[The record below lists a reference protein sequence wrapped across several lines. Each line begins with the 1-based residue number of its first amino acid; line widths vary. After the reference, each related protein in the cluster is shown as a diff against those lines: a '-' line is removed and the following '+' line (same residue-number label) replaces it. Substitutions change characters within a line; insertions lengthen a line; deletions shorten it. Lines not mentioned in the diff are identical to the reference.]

1 MSIRK
6 PILDRRHRPRWQD
19 ELRTQQLIV
28 GGFAVAIAIAIG
40 IFGATLWSSYY
51 DNHLRQ
57 VALVN
62 DTSINADDVNER
74 LNVIGAELSARG
86 VDFNAQLG
94 GALDSILQQ
103 QLQVVQEQL
112 QQVSTTATSSVVNA
126 AFFDD
131 LAPQYGLAVTDEEI
145 DAEVAR
151 RTSLPLRLKLS
162 AIVVDALPEEAP
174 AADVPTEAQ
183 MAAARAEADQILAD
197 LQAGGDFATTA
208 AEKSDDGAT
217 KATNGVVG
225 WVTADNA
232 TYGRWFE
239 QAKDAQPDALI
250 GPFEDRESYVILHVD
265 DRTEAGEFTILTEF
279 LASSDVSDAEYREYV
294 REELLRGKARTYF
307 ETQVV
312 QAYLPQRE
320 VAQIFITGDQGVPIP
335 KQRLRH
341 LLVQPIP
348 GAEDQSVATEEQWD
362 AALAKA
368 QELYDEASQGDAD
381 WCELAKQSDDPGS
394 RTRCGDLGWYD
405 PSTSQFVAEFK
416 AAVTGLAV
424 GEITEPARTP
434 FGYHVI
440 QVTQSRI
447 SAEDQAAQLVADLR
461 ADPDSFADVARDQS
475 EDATTA
481 RNGGELGWVARYETA
496 PEREAAIFA
505 LAEPGDI
512 SDPVSSGNGFYI
524 FKLLDS
530 SEARFVP
537 ESRRDTIRNI
547 GFDRWVTQ
555 QKESASIW
563 VDGATDTS
571 ATSGTSGTTTGAPQ

>member
-28 GGFAVAIAIAIG
+28 GGFAVAIAVAIG
-40 IFGATLWSSYY
+40 IFGATMWSNYY

-62 DTSINADDVNER
+62 GTSIDADDVSKR

-86 VDFNAQLG
+86 IDFNAQLG

-112 QQVSTTATSSVVNA
+112 QQISTTATDSVVSA

-131 LAPQYGLAVTDEEI
+131 LAPQYGLAVTDAEV

-151 RTSLPLRLKLS
+151 RQSLPLRLQLS
-162 AIVVDALPEEAP
+162 AIVVDALPEDAP
-174 AADVPTEAQ
+174 AAEEPTDEQ
-183 MAAARAEADQILAD
+183 MAAARAEAEGILAD
-197 LQAGGDFATTA
+197 LQGGADFATTA
-208 AEKSDDGAT
+208 TEKSDDGAT
-217 KATNGVVG
+217 KATSGLVG

-239 QAKDAQPDALI
+239 QAKDAQADTLI
-250 GPFEDRESYVILHVD
+250 GPFEDRESYVILRVD
-265 DRTEAGEFTILTEF
+265 DRTEAGEFTILTQL
-279 LASSDVSDAEYREYV
+279 LASSDVSDAEYREYIRQELV
-294 REELLRGKARTYF
+294 RDKARTYF
-307 ETQVV
+307 ETEVV
-312 QAYLPQRE
+312 QSYLPQRE
-320 VAQIFITGDQGVPIP
+320 VAQIFISGDQGVPVP

-348 GAEDQSVATEEQWD
+348 GAEDQSTATEEQWE
-362 AALAKA
+362 AALAEA
-368 QELYDEASQGDAD
+368 EELYEEASKDDAD
-381 WCELAKQSDDPGS
+381 WCELAQQSHDPGS

-424 GEITEPARTP
+424 GETTEPARTP

-447 SAEDQAAQLVADLR
+447 SAEDQASQLVADLR
-461 ADPDSFADVARDQS
+461 EDPDSFAEVATAQS

-481 RNGGELGWVARYETA
+481 RNGGVLGWVARYETA

-505 LAEPGDI
+505 LEEPGDI

-524 FKLLDS
+524 FKLLNS

-547 GFDRWVTQ
+547 GFDRWVAE
-555 QKESASIW
+555 QKEGASIW
-563 VDGATDTS
+563 VDGATDAAS
-571 ATSGTSGTTTGAPQ
+571 GGTSGTTTGAPQ

>member
-28 GGFAVAIAIAIG
+28 GGFAVAIAVAIG
-40 IFGATLWSSYY
+40 IFGATMWSNYY

-62 DTSINADDVNER
+62 GTSIDADDVSKR

-86 VDFNAQLG
+86 IDFNAQLG

-112 QQVSTTATSSVVNA
+112 QQISTTATDSVVSA

-131 LAPQYGLAVTDEEI
+131 LAPQYGLAVTDAEV

-151 RTSLPLRLKLS
+151 RQSLPLRLQLS
-162 AIVVDALPEEAP
+162 AIVVDALPEDAP
-174 AADVPTEAQ
+174 AAEEPTDEQ
-183 MAAARAEADQILAD
+183 MAAARAEAEGILAD
-197 LQAGGDFATTA
+197 LQGGADFATTA
-208 AEKSDDGAT
+208 TEKSDDGAT
-217 KATNGVVG
+217 KATSGLVG

-239 QAKDAQPDALI
+239 QAKDAQTDTLI
-250 GPFEDRESYVILHVD
+250 GPFEDRESYVILRVD
-265 DRTEAGEFTILTEF
+265 DRTEAGEFTILTQL
-279 LASSDVSDAEYREYV
+279 LASSDVSDAEYREYI
-294 REELLRGKARTYF
+294 RQELLRDKARTYF
-307 ETQVV
+307 ETEVV
-312 QAYLPQRE
+312 QSYLPQRE
-320 VAQIFITGDQGVPIP
+320 VAQIFISGDQGVPVP

-348 GAEDQSVATEEQWD
+348 GAEDQSTATEEQWE
-362 AALAKA
+362 AALAEA
-368 QELYDEASQGDAD
+368 EELYEEASKDDAD
-381 WCELAKQSDDPGS
+381 WCELAQQSHDPGS

-424 GEITEPARTP
+424 GETTEPARTP

-447 SAEDQAAQLVADLR
+447 SAEDQASQLVADLR
-461 ADPDSFADVARDQS
+461 EDPDSFAEVATAQS

-481 RNGGELGWVARYETA
+481 RNGGVLGWVARYETA

-505 LAEPGDI
+505 LEEPGDI

-524 FKLLDS
+524 FKLLNS

-547 GFDRWVTQ
+547 GFDRWVAE
-555 QKESASIW
+555 QKEGASIW
-563 VDGATDTS
+563 VEGATDAAS
-571 ATSGTSGTTTGAPQ
+571 GGTSGTTTGAPQ

>member
-28 GGFAVAIAIAIG
+28 GGFAVAIAVAIG
-40 IFGATLWSSYY
+40 IFGATMWSNYY

-62 DTSINADDVNER
+62 GTSIDADDVSKR

-86 VDFNAQLG
+86 IDFNAQLG

-112 QQVSTTATSSVVNA
+112 QQISTTATDSVVSA
-126 AFFDD
+126 AFFDN
-131 LAPQYGLAVTDEEI
+131 LAPQYGLAVTDAEV

-151 RTSLPLRLKLS
+151 RQSLPLRLQLS
-162 AIVVDALPEEAP
+162 AIVVDALPEDAP
-174 AADVPTEAQ
+174 AAEEPTDEQ
-183 MAAARAEADQILAD
+183 MAAARAEAEGILAD
-197 LQAGGDFATTA
+197 LQGGADFATTA
-208 AEKSDDGAT
+208 TEKSDDGAT
-217 KATNGVVG
+217 KATSGLVG

-239 QAKDAQPDALI
+239 QAKDAQADTLI
-250 GPFEDRESYVILHVD
+250 GPFEDRESYVILRVD
-265 DRTEAGEFTILTEF
+265 DRTEAGEFTILTQL
-279 LASSDVSDAEYREYV
+279 LASSDVSDAEYREYI
-294 REELLRGKARTYF
+294 RQELLRDKARTYF
-307 ETQVV
+307 ETEVV
-312 QAYLPQRE
+312 QSYLPQRE
-320 VAQIFITGDQGVPIP
+320 VAQIFISGDQGVPVP

-348 GAEDQSVATEEQWD
+348 GAEDQSTATEEQWE
-362 AALAKA
+362 AALAEA
-368 QELYDEASQGDAD
+368 EELYEEASKDDAD
-381 WCELAKQSDDPGS
+381 WCELAQQSHDPGS

-424 GEITEPARTP
+424 GETTEPARTP

-447 SAEDQAAQLVADLR
+447 SAEDQASQLVADLR
-461 ADPDSFADVARDQS
+461 EDPDSFAEVATAQS

-481 RNGGELGWVARYETA
+481 RNGGVLGWVARYETA

-505 LAEPGDI
+505 LEEPGDI

-524 FKLLDS
+524 FKLLNS

-547 GFDRWVTQ
+547 GFDRWVAE
-555 QKESASIW
+555 QKEGASIW
-563 VDGATDTS
+563 VDGATDAAS
-571 ATSGTSGTTTGAPQ
+571 GGTSGTTTGAPQ

>member
-28 GGFAVAIAIAIG
+28 GGFAVAIAVAIG
-40 IFGATLWSSYY
+40 IFGATMWSNYY

-62 DTSINADDVNER
+62 GTSIDADDVSKR

-86 VDFNAQLG
+86 IDFNAQLG

-112 QQVSTTATSSVVNA
+112 QQISTTATDSVVSA

-131 LAPQYGLAVTDEEI
+131 LAPQYGLAVTDAEV

-151 RTSLPLRLKLS
+151 RQSLPLRLQLS
-162 AIVVDALPEEAP
+162 AIVVDALPEDAP
-174 AADVPTEAQ
+174 AAEEPTDEQ
-183 MAAARAEADQILAD
+183 MAAARAEAEGILAD
-197 LQAGGDFATTA
+197 LQGGADFATTA
-208 AEKSDDGAT
+208 TEKSDDGAT
-217 KATNGVVG
+217 KATSGLVG

-239 QAKDAQPDALI
+239 QAKDAQADTLI
-250 GPFEDRESYVILHVD
+250 GPFEDRESYVILRVD
-265 DRTEAGEFTILTEF
+265 DRTEAGEFTILTQL
-279 LASSDVSDAEYREYV
+279 LASSDVSDAEYREYI
-294 REELLRGKARTYF
+294 RQELLRDKARTYF
-307 ETQVV
+307 ETEVV
-312 QAYLPQRE
+312 QSYLPQRE
-320 VAQIFITGDQGVPIP
+320 VAQIFISGDQGVPVP

-348 GAEDQSVATEEQWD
+348 GAEDQSTATEEQWE
-362 AALAKA
+362 AALAEA
-368 QELYDEASQGDAD
+368 EELYEEASKDDAD
-381 WCELAKQSDDPGS
+381 WCELAQQSHDPGS

-424 GEITEPARTP
+424 GETTEPARTP

-447 SAEDQAAQLVADLR
+447 SAEDQASQLVADLR
-461 ADPDSFADVARDQS
+461 EDPDSFAEVATAQS

-481 RNGGELGWVARYETA
+481 RNGGVLGWVARYETA

-505 LAEPGDI
+505 LEEPGDI

-524 FKLLDS
+524 FKLLNS

-547 GFDRWVTQ
+547 GFDRWVAE
-555 QKESASIW
+555 QKEGASIW
-563 VDGATDTS
+563 VEGATDAAS
-571 ATSGTSGTTTGAPQ
+571 GGTSGTTTGAPQ

>member
-28 GGFAVAIAIAIG
+28 GGFAVAIAVAIG
-40 IFGATLWSSYY
+40 IFGATMWSNYY

-62 DTSINADDVNER
+62 GTSIDADDVSKR

-86 VDFNAQLG
+86 IDFNAQLG

-112 QQVSTTATSSVVNA
+112 QQISTTATDSVVSA

-131 LAPQYGLAVTDEEI
+131 LAPQYGLAVTDAEV

-151 RTSLPLRLKLS
+151 RQSLPLRLQLS
-162 AIVVDALPEEAP
+162 AIVVDALPEDAP
-174 AADVPTEAQ
+174 AAEEPTDEQ
-183 MAAARAEADQILAD
+183 MAAARAEAEGILAD
-197 LQAGGDFATTA
+197 LQGGADFATTA
-208 AEKSDDGAT
+208 TEKSDDGAT
-217 KATNGVVG
+217 KATSGLVG

-239 QAKDAQPDALI
+239 QAKDAQADTLI
-250 GPFEDRESYVILHVD
+250 GPFEDRESYVILRVD
-265 DRTEAGEFTILTEF
+265 DRTEAGEFTILTQL
-279 LASSDVSDAEYREYV
+279 LASSDVSDAEYREYI
-294 REELLRGKARTYF
+294 RQELLRDKARTYF
-307 ETQVV
+307 ETEVV
-312 QAYLPQRE
+312 QSYLPQRE
-320 VAQIFITGDQGVPIP
+320 VAQIFISGDQGVPVP

-348 GAEDQSVATEEQWD
+348 GAEDQSTATEEQWE
-362 AALAKA
+362 AALAEA
-368 QELYDEASQGDAD
+368 EELYEEASKDDAD
-381 WCELAKQSDDPGS
+381 WCELAQQSHDPGS

-424 GEITEPARTP
+424 GETTEPARTP

-447 SAEDQAAQLVADLR
+447 SAEDQASQLVADLR
-461 ADPDSFADVARDQS
+461 EDPDSFAEVATAQS

-481 RNGGELGWVARYETA
+481 RNGGVLGWVARYETA

-505 LAEPGDI
+505 LEEPGDI

-524 FKLLDS
+524 FKLLNS

-547 GFDRWVTQ
+547 GFDRWVAE
-555 QKESASIW
+555 QKEGASIW
-563 VDGATDTS
+563 VDGATDAAS
-571 ATSGTSGTTTGAPQ
+571 GGTSGTTTGAPQ